1 MPARDKGCS
10 GSREGGRIAA
20 RWKRPRVGNRDAVV
34 LVQFALP
41 SKVEQA
47 ERRVATLLN
56 FGKHDTGADG
66 VDGDGR
72 DVDHVALCD
81 RTLVNQL
88 DDRTVLYRRP

>member
-1 MPARDKGCS
+1 MPARDERRS
-10 GSREGGRIAA
+10 GGGEAGRIAA

-66 VDGDGR
+66 MDGTGR
-72 DVDHVALCD
+72 DVNDVALRD
-81 RTLVNQL
+81 GPPVNEL
-88 DDRTVLYRRP
+88 GDRTVLDRSA

>member
-47 ERRVATLLN
+47 ECRVATLLN

-66 VDGDGR
+66 VDGTGR
-72 DVDHVALCD
+72 DGDHGAFRD
-81 RTLVNQL
+81 WPPVNEL
-88 DDRTVLYRRP
+88 GDRTVLDRSA